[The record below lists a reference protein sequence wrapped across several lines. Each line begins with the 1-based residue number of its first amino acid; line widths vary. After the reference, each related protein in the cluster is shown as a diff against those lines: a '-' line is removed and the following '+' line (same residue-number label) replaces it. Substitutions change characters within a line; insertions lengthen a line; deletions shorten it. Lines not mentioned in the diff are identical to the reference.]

1 MFSQFLIW
9 EVFIFSSMKEIIN
22 MSSTTAFKEYK
33 YLRNNKPVVI
43 RRSYE
48 KKGLIELKQQE
59 LEEYFKNNAERI
71 KSDKSLRNVFE
82 SYNETHQNKISYSM
96 FYQKYVSVFGS
107 RRPQRTSQPIELMN
121 LNNKD
126 EQADKGFTESEPE
139 VVADYLN

>member
-1 MFSQFLIW
+1 
-9 EVFIFSSMKEIIN
+9 MKEIIN
-22 MSSTTAFKEYK
+22 MSSTTSFKEYK

-48 KKGLIELKQQE
+48 KKGIIELKQQE

-82 SYNETHQNKISYSM
+82 SYNEIHQNKISYSM

-121 LNNKD
+121 INNKD